1 MVGSL
6 LLCSLRN
13 NSTVRMVGKIKK
25 KENCSNFRDFF
36 DLLFSS
42 KICKKM
48 EMTMNAAGCSLKSSL
63 PPVRANP
70 RRVSV
75 FFSFSSLHS
84 QERGQDRH
92 FSENTEIADF

>member
-1 MVGSL
+1 
-6 LLCSLRN
+6 
-13 NSTVRMVGKIKK
+13 MVGKI
-25 KENCSNFRDFF
+25 KENCSNFIDFF

-48 EMTMNAAGCSLKSSL
+48 EMTMNAAGCSLKSPSL

-70 RRVSV
+70 RRDSV